1 MPNLSISQKIFIAP
15 VIITVFLIAIVM
27 MSYTTSADQ
36 QGAFDLVV
44 NQGNR
49 KVQTSY
55 QIIQALSEAHGSLS
69 VVVALT
75 ESGLEEAV
83 IEKVRQR
90 FFVKLKS
97 AEKFLTA
104 IRSGFQSD
112 SEEKNIINE
121 LQKLLP
127 VYEKAGASMLELSKV
142 SRMLAIPYMDH
153 ANQEYQKTYNLVM
166 KLIDLETSVSEK
178 MYALAVKNAEYHRK
192 ISIGIGLAAILISLM
207 ITFFISKAISNPL
220 KIVIDKLRYT
230 SDILSKSSEQVSVA
244 SQSLAKN
251 SNAQAAGVEETS
263 SIIEEIA
270 TQTRQNAE
278 RTAQADNI
286 RKIANQSM
294 EKANQFMSALNQA
307 MDKINQTGSETF
319 KIVKTID
326 EIAFQTNLL
335 ALNAAVEAARAGE
348 AGAGFAVVA
357 DEVRNLALRATGSA
371 RSTGGLIEETTS
383 QIKSASLLVSQPHTA
398 FSEVGVSASEVGKL
412 IEEIAQAS
420 GEQARGISEINTSVS
435 EMYKV
440 TQQNAS
446 DSDSTS
452 AAAMEMKQQAE
463 QMMSVI
469 ENLVGLVEG
478 TMKKK
483 NSKSNRLTE
492 NDCFC

>member
-1 MPNLSISQKIFIAP
+1 MNNLSISQKIFIAP
-15 VIITVFLIAIVM
+15 AIITVFLITLVM
-27 MSYTTSADQ
+27 MSYITSLDQ

-44 NQGNR
+44 NSGNR
-49 KVQTSY
+49 KVQISY
-55 QIIQALSEAHGSLS
+55 QIIQTLNEAHGSLS

-75 ESGLEEAV
+75 ESGLEDAE
-83 IEKVRQR
+83 IEKVRQK

-97 AEKFLTA
+97 LDKF
-104 IRSGFQSD
+104 IKDIKSMFQSD
-112 SEEKNIINE
+112 SEEKKIISE
-121 LQKLLP
+121 LQTLLP
-127 VYEKAGASMLELSKV
+127 MYEKAGASMMDLSKS
-142 SRMLAIPYMDH
+142 SRMLAIPYMDY

-166 KLIDLETSVSEK
+166 KLIHLETSVSEK
-178 MYALAVKNAEYHRK
+178 MYALAVKNAEHHRK
-192 ISIGIGLAAILISLM
+192 ISIGIGLAAILSSLM
-207 ITFFISKAISNPL
+207 ITFFISKAISKPL

-230 SDILSKSSEQVSVA
+230 SDILSKSSEHVSAA

-278 RTAQADNI
+278 RAAQADNI
-286 RKIANQSM
+286 RKLANQSM

-335 ALNAAVEAARAGE
+335 ALNAAVEAARAGD

-357 DEVRNLALRATGSA
+357 DEVRNLALRATDSA
-371 RSTGGLIEETTS
+371 KNTAGLIEETSS
-383 QIKSASLLVSQPHTA
+383 QIKSASLLVSQTHTA
-398 FSEVGVSASEVGKL
+398 FTEVGDSASDVGKL

-420 GEQARGISEINTSVS
+420 TEQARGISEINTSVS
-435 EMYKV
+435 DMYKV

-446 DSDSTS
+446 HSDSTS
-452 AAAMEMKQQAE
+452 AVAMEMSKQAE
-463 QMMSVI
+463 QMTSV
-469 ENLVGLVEG
+469 VADMMGLVEG
-478 TMKKK
+478 IRNK
-483 NSKSNRLTE
+483 R
-492 NDCFC
+492 